1 MMPSP
6 LISARQLFNID
17 SDLLVP
23 QLATRDEHVPE
34 IDTAYQFNTEV
45 TLAILAGFMHN
56 RRVLVQG
63 MHGTGKSTHIE
74 QVAARL
80 NWPCIRVNL
89 DGHISR
95 MDLIGKDA
103 IVLQDG
109 KQVTQFQEGMVPW
122 AVQRPMALIFDE
134 YDAGR
139 PDVLFVIQ
147 RLLERDGKLTL
158 LDQNRVLTPHPQFR
172 LFATANTVGLGNT
185 NGLYHGTHMLN
196 HAQLDR
202 WNVVSTLDYLPLEQ
216 EVNIVAARVP
226 AMNNP
231 TGRATIASMVAL
243 AGLTRKAFDV
253 GDCST
258 VMSPRTVMTWADN
271 CGIFANTAQAF
282 AVSFLNK
289 CDASE
294 RPLIAELY
302 QRCMGESLTV

>member
-1 MMPSP
+1 
-6 LISARQLFNID
+6 
-17 SDLLVP
+17 
-23 QLATRDEHVPE
+23 
-34 IDTAYQFNTEV
+34 
-45 TLAILAGFMHN
+45 
-56 RRVLVQG
+56 
-63 MHGTGKSTHIE
+63 
-74 QVAARL
+74 
-80 NWPCIRVNL
+80 
-89 DGHISR
+89 
-95 MDLIGKDA
+95 
-103 IVLQDG
+103 
-109 KQVTQFQEGMVPW
+109 
-122 AVQRPMALIFDE
+122 
-134 YDAGR
+134 
-139 PDVLFVIQ
+139 
-147 RLLERDGKLTL
+147 
-158 LDQNRVLTPHPQFR
+158 
-172 LFATANTVGLGNT
+172 
-185 NGLYHGTHMLN
+185 MLN

-202 WNVVSTLDYLPLEQ
+202 WNVVSTLVYLPLEQ